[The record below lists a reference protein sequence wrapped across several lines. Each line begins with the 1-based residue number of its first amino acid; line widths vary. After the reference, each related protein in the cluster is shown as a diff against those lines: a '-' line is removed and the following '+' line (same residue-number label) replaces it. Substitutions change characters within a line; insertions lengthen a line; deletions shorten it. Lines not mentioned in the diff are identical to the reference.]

1 MRGIPI
7 TSFITASN
15 YQETMEGLALALL
28 VCLILAL
35 VAKKFTLPPIP
46 FYILSGV
53 ALGGSGFALVQADE
67 LSQFLSFLGLIFL
80 LFYVG
85 LEMKPRRFIGQGPS
99 ILISGLL
106 DLNIN
111 MAIGFFAA
119 LVLGFGTYEAFII
132 GSAFYISSSA
142 MAVASLIENKKLI
155 HPEAETIVWMMIFED
170 VLLILLLSVISV
182 EASSPLFLAV
192 KIVAMV
198 SAFYILIWL
207 GRSLFE
213 GILHRDDELP
223 VLFTFTAVLAAAFV
237 ARFAKI
243 PEALSVI
250 ALGSALSQTN
260 TAVLERLSQP
270 FRDVFLVLFFVFFG
284 ISVQLG
290 GDLHLIP
297 IIVITTLAIASKL
310 ISALLMGKSLHG
322 SLASGIE
329 IWANTIGR
337 GEFSIALAA
346 LYGSAVVT
354 TTIAV
359 MVIVSSIIGSFTA
372 RYSGQIIRA
381 AGP

>member
-1 MRGIPI
+1 
-7 TSFITASN
+7 
-15 YQETMEGLALALL
+15 MEGLALALL

-35 VAKKFTLPPIP
+35 TAKKYTLPPIP

-53 ALGGSGFALVQADE
+53 ALGESGFGLVQADDI
-67 LSQFLSFLGLIFL
+67 SQFLSFLGLIFL

-85 LEMKPRRFIGQGPS
+85 LEMKPKRFIGQGPS

-119 LVLGFGTYEAFII
+119 LILGFGAYEAFII

-155 HPEAETIVWMMIFED
+155 NPEAETIVWMMIFED

-182 EASSPLFLAV
+182 EASSPMLLIIKV
-192 KIVAMV
+192 VVMV
-198 SAFYILIWL
+198 GAFYTLVWL

-213 GILHRDDELP
+213 SILHRDDELP
-223 VLFTFTAVLAAAFV
+223 VLLTFTAVLAAAFV
-237 ARFAKI
+237 SRFAKI

-260 TAVLERLSQP
+260 TAALERISQP

-284 ISVQLG
+284 ISVRLG
-290 GDLHLIP
+290 GDLLLIP
-297 IIVITTLAIASKL
+297 IIVITILAIASKL
-310 ISALLMGKSLHG
+310 LSGLIIGKSLHG
-322 SLASGIE
+322 SFASGIE
-329 IWANTIGR
+329 ICANTIGR

-359 MVIVSSIIGSFTA
+359 MVIVSSIVGSFTA
-372 RYSGQIIRA
+372 RYSSQIIQL
-381 AGP
+381 AGV